1 MEQIVENA
9 SRPCSPKFSRR
20 AVLRNAA
27 VAAGGAAILGT
38 AMSRP
43 AAAKAPQKAVGYQD
57 TPHGAQQCD
66 NCSQFVAPDSCKV
79 VDGKVSPTGW
89 CKVYVKKA
97 GT

>member
-1 MEQIVENA
+1 MEDA
-9 SRPCSPKFSRR
+9 LKPSSPKLSRR
-20 AVLRNAA
+20 AVLRKAA

-66 NCSQFVAPDSCKV
+66 NCSQFVAPDACKV
-79 VDGKVSPTGW
+79 VDGKVSPSGW
-89 CKVYVKKA
+89 CKVYVKKP